1 MKVEAP
7 QSKFQELM
15 AMSVLRLWLRRWA
28 GSRTHWSKLSRNCRC
43 WRRHRGIWIA
53 SPKIPTVS
61 IVSHVVIAED
71 RSTAARRAAVS
82 LDGDGAA
89 AGARVAVNQDTVSSF
104 AQAERCAGLQVGG
117 FPAGKHPKLCGVFR
131 RVAAAPDANDRPHYS
146 TAEGG
151 HLYYSIQDKWLLNAT
166 GFTPNKTNATV
177 TFATAGEVPVGEAVW
192 RYVDMSLKDTDGTM
206 GKFVDRMLTVT
217 EL

>member
-1 MKVEAP
+1 
-7 QSKFQELM
+7 
-15 AMSVLRLWLRRWA
+15 MSVLRLWLRRWA
-28 GSRTHWSKLSRNCRC
+28 GTRTHWSKLNRNCRC

-117 FPAGKHPKLCGVFR
+117 FPAGKHPTLRRAFR
-131 RVAAAPDANDRPHYS
+131 RDAAAPEANGRPHWS
-146 TAEGG
+146 TPGGG
-151 HLYYSIQDKWLLNAT
+151 HLYYSTSGKWFLST
-166 GFTPNKTNATV
+166 VFTPAKTSCTAW
-177 TFATAGEVPVGEAVW
+177 FATAGEVPVGEAAW
-192 RYVDMSLKDTDGTM
+192 QYHDGS
-206 GKFVDRMLTVT
+206 KWVERALTVA

>member
-1 MKVEAP
+1 MQKAAAERQAMEA
-7 QSKFQELM
+7 QQAALVQKAADAKRQAAEV
-15 AMSVLRLWLRRWA
+15 AAAHKRA
-28 GSRTHWSKLSRNCRC
+28 E
-43 WRRHRGIWIA
+43 
-53 SPKIPTVS
+53 SPK
-61 IVSHVVIAED
+61 AQGE
-71 RSTAARRAAVS
+71 RS
-82 LDGDGAA
+82 
-89 AGARVAVNQDTVSSF
+89 
-104 AQAERCAGLQVGG
+104 AGLRVGG
-117 FPAGKHPKLCGVFR
+117 FPAGKDPKLRGPFGR
-131 RVAAAPDANDRPHYS
+131 DAAAPEANGRLHWS